1 MNDIITKFYWDKK
14 IWDFFGK
21 QICGIFE
28 KYVSSGKLVTAI
40 AVKTFL
46 IHSNIKMPN
55 FRVKTKKNREL
66 RNVLIGMRRTYVPKS
81 LGDPHIYN
89 SFVAAA
95 VVTFQAV
102 AVAISSKLFYLI
114 LHLVCFLSF
123 QFQNESEAAT

>member
-14 IWDFFGK
+14 NWDFFGK

-66 RNVLIGMRRTYVPKS
+66 RNVLIGMRRPYVIGRS
-81 LGDPHIYN
+81 
-89 SFVAAA
+89 AA
-95 VVTFQAV
+95 VTFQAV